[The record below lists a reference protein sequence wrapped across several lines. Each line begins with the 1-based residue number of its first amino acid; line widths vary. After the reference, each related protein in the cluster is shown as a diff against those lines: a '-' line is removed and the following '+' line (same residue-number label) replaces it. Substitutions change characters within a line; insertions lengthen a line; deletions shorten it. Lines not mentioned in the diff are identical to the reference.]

1 MNFIKRLF
9 ILSVFL
15 SVSACAR
22 QGFYRQYDGPVVVE
36 RGRSVN
42 YVVERPY
49 PVYVQP
55 RRTVVKTIDY
65 RPAHNSGKYVSS
77 HRSAPKAYQKKPQAR
92 PRQAIRAR
100 SATPRPALPDYKAG
114 NRSRPERVVNYKPK
128 TEPTRRGS
136 YDRPEEPRRSR
147 QAFRSEQV
155 SGERGKR
162 RKADRDFNSR
172 DERSKDSQRSRDYTE
187 MRQREPARNTGAND
201 RVRR

>member
-9 ILSVFL
+9 ILSVLL

-22 QGFYRQYDGPVVVE
+22 QGSYRQYDGPVVVE
-36 RGRSVN
+36 TGRSVS

-55 RRTVVKTIDY
+55 RRTVIKTIDY
-65 RPAHNSGKYVSS
+65 RQAHNSGKYVPNY
-77 HRSAPKAYQKKPQAR
+77 RSAPKAYYKPQRR
-92 PRQAIRAR
+92 PRQAVRAR

-128 TEPTRRGS
+128 TESTRRVS
-136 YDRPEEPRRSR
+136 YDRPEARRSR

-187 MRQREPARNTGAND
+187 MRQREPARHTSAND
-201 RVRR
+201 RARR

>member
-1 MNFIKRLF
+1 MNVIKRLF
-9 ILSVFL
+9 ILSVLL

-36 RGRSVN
+36 TGRSVS

-65 RPAHNSGKYVSS
+65 RPAHNSGKYVPS
-77 HRSAPKAYQKKPQAR
+77 HRSAPKAYQKPQIR
-92 PRQAIRAR
+92 PRQATRLRTAQPRAAR
-100 SATPRPALPDYKAG
+100 PDYKAG
-114 NRSRPERVVNYKPK
+114 NSSRPERVVNYKPK
-128 TEPTRRGS
+128 TESTRRVS
-136 YDRPEEPRRSR
+136 YDRPESRRSR
-147 QAFRSEQV
+147 QASRSEQV

-162 RKADRDFNSR
+162 RKADSDFNSR
-172 DERSKDSQRSRDYTE
+172 DERSQDSQRSRDYTE

-201 RVRR
+201 RTRR